1 MARRKKIDTSV
12 FASTDALSIDNLS
25 DALGNWEATQPKI
38 ERSVWGFQ
46 KPLDSFSI
54 AAETILDK
62 LCKGMLPC
70 AILEKTFGN
79 GFDAMK
85 SLINSGAASAGM
97 VIKWDASHPEYAGDF
112 VSIRTPQKRE
122 KKD

>member
-25 DALGNWEATQPKI
+25 DALGSWEATQPKI

-54 AAETILDK
+54 AAENRFRQIVQGNAALRHFREDVRQWIL
-62 LCKGMLPC
+62 MP
-70 AILEKTFGN
+70 
-79 GFDAMK
+79 
-85 SLINSGAASAGM
+85 
-97 VIKWDASHPEYAGDF
+97 
-112 VSIRTPQKRE
+112 
-122 KKD
+122 